1 MLIYYIY
8 INIIIYTHILYTYIY
23 NIYFSYVPLSLSS
36 TSFKL
41 PAVSHSPRN
50 YRVISSYVE
59 ATLREIRLYRCTM
72 SIGYQCQRWKLY
84 RSIKI
89 YMNHRCSSRTK
100 RIKGIRKLKIKKNN
114 KKKSAFERDSTSRP
128 TTVTLKI
135 EQVTSFTYFAR
146 ETTAK
151 LSTSGS
157 ARNTRVDSARI

>member
-114 KKKSAFERDSTSRP
+114 KKKICFRKRFHLSSYDGDAKNWASDELYILCTRNDG
-128 TTVTLKI
+128 
-135 EQVTSFTYFAR
+135 
-146 ETTAK
+146 ETEH
-151 LSTSGS
+151 
-157 ARNTRVDSARI
+157 